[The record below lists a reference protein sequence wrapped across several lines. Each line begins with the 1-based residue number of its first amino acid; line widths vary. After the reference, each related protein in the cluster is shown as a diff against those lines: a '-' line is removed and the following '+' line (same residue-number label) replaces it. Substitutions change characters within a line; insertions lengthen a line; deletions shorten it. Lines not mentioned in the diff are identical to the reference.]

1 MRILLTGSTGF
12 IGTALG
18 RRLLIEGHEIFSVCR
33 PETQVPFGTGV
44 VWDGGNPFGTRDFP
58 HTADA
63 VVHLAQSRS
72 YRRFPA
78 DSGEMFA
85 VNVAMT
91 MSLLEWATRSG
102 VKQFCLV
109 SSGAV
114 YEPFGR
120 DLKEDAALAPPGFLG
135 ASKFASEIIARP
147 FSKLFALSILRLFF
161 PYGPGQLHRLV
172 PELIRRVRTG
182 AAIKIA
188 ADGQGVRLPPTFVG
202 DVVDV
207 IFACLGS
214 SWTDTI
220 NVATPETLSIRQI
233 ATMIGQELGIEPR
246 FEIVQSS
253 SADIVPDLSRLA
265 SRFELTRFTPF
276 EEGLRRT
283 ILGDSGETVLTGT
296 RKGEAK

>member
-58 HTADA
+58 RTADA

-91 MSLLEWATRSG
+91 MSLLEWAARSG

-120 DLKEDAALAPPGFLG
+120 DLKEDAALAPLGFLG

-188 ADGQGVRLPPTFVG
+188 ADRQGVRLSPTFVA

-207 IFACLGS
+207 ILACLGS

-283 ILGDSGETVLTGT
+283 ILGDFGETVLTGT